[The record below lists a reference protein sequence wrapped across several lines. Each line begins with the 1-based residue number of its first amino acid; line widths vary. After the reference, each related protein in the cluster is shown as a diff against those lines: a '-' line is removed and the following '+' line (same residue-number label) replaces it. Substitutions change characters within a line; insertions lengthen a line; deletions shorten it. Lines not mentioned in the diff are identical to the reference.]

1 MNTLLV
7 PVDFSPNATH
17 ALTYAWALAQ
27 PFQAR
32 IILLYVHSPTFPDP
46 NTLWIGAGPAPVMG
60 QAVQEKL
67 EALAAAQ
74 FQASQQKVK
83 VEYVIKDGNPSAE
96 ILGFCEMLQPDLV
109 VMGMSGKPGFRT
121 QLLGSTASWVIQ
133 RATCPVLVIP
143 ETAVFTGIRKI
154 AYATN
159 FEDGDLLVLDRL
171 LVFARAFGATIHC
184 IHILDESD
192 QDAVLKQEI
201 ITRAFR
207 HDLIVDSLSFTAIEY
222 DQVVAGLNTYAEE
235 EEIDIL
241 VMLTHHRNIFS
252 QLFHKSHT
260 QQLAL
265 QTDVPLWVFQLDG
278 KMQDVFSSEK
288 PNLQ

>member
-7 PVDFSPNATH
+7 PIDFSPNATH

-27 PFQAR
+27 PFKAK
-32 IILLYVHSPTFPDP
+32 IILLYVHSPALHDP
-46 NTLWIGAGPAPVMG
+46 NTLSVGAGPAPVMEQG
-60 QAVQEKL
+60 ISTKIETLV
-67 EALAAAQ
+67 AAQ
-74 FQASQQKVK
+74 SQDSQQEVQ
-83 VEYVIKDGNPSAE
+83 VEYVIKNGNPSAE
-96 ILGFCEMLQPDLV
+96 ILDFCEMLQPDLV

-143 ETAVFTGIRKI
+143 ETVVFTGIRKI

-184 IHILDESD
+184 IHILDEAD

-207 HDLIVDSLSFTAIEY
+207 HDLIVDSLSFNAIEY
-222 DQVVAGLNTYAEE
+222 DQVVAGLNTYTEE
-235 EEIDIL
+235 AEIDIL

-265 QTDVPLWVFQLDG
+265 QTDVPLWVFQLHG
-278 KMQDVFSSEK
+278 KMQDVLFPEK
-288 PNLQ
+288 PNLR